1 MHARASTRESG
12 DWPIVPSVLSIAL
25 SPGDCSRKH
34 DSFVVVDSRDT
45 VLKVCRDVLAPLVR
59 ADGGEIY
66 LVSAAA
72 DDVHLHLTGAC
83 AGCPGASIT
92 RERMLEPAIAR
103 VLPKVKLRVTTGI
116 HAPSGAEK
124 V

>member
-1 MHARASTRESG
+1 MIAS
-12 DWPIVPSVLSIAL
+12 PL
-25 SPGDCSRKH
+25 
-34 DSFVVVDSRDT
+34 VDNSRDA

-72 DDVHLHLTGAC
+72 EDVHLHLTGTC

-92 RERMLEPAIAR
+92 REKMLEPALMR
-103 VLPKVKLRVTTGI
+103 VLPKVKLRVTTGV
-116 HAPSGAEK
+116 HAPNGAEK
-124 V
+124 I